1 MSDNKRKKSCR
12 SVGLVHLE
20 PPITTNAQQ
29 AEGTHKKPEA
39 PAAPTAY
46 GEDGRNSL

>member
-1 MSDNKRKKSCR
+1 MTRKESCR

-29 AEGTHKKPEA
+29 AEGTHAKSQKHPRQR
-39 PAAPTAY
+39 PTY